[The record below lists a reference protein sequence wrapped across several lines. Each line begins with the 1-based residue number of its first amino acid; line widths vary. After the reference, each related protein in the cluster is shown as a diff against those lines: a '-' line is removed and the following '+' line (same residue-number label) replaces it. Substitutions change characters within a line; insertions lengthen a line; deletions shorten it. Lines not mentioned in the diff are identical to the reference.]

1 MDKNDVLRSLMS
13 CWVLA
18 DLRAGFATSL
28 DNLSALTRGELHS
41 LEFIAATTSET
52 RYKLDYLT
60 TLGGAKACPFL
71 TVTSAV
77 NILLPPAV
85 CTVDMR
91 QPSYGGL
98 PAGWFKKL
106 MRDCDVLA
114 TVQYI
119 VGDYSLEG
127 TLALIGEWS
136 SETAKDDLESGY
148 RHIFTAFI
156 KSVYATGRYKI
167 IVAHHDTRAGYI
179 LVVLTQGDVTHVLRY
194 DVRYVNGVYHR
205 RYHHHTDGK

>member
-1 MDKNDVLRSLMS
+1 MDKNGVLDTLMG
-13 CWVLA
+13 CYVLA
-18 DLRAGFATSL
+18 DLRTGIIDSL
-28 DNLSALTRGELHS
+28 YNLTNLTRGESGGLD
-41 LEFIAATTSET
+41 FDGGTTSDT
-52 RYKLDYLT
+52 RYKLEYLT
-60 TLGGAKACPFL
+60 TLGGSKSCPFL

-77 NILLPPAV
+77 SIRQPAAS
-85 CTVDMR
+85 CTIDLR
-91 QPSYGGL
+91 QPSGGGL
-98 PAGWFKKL
+98 DRDWFKKL

-119 VGDYSLEG
+119 PGDYSLEG
-127 TLALIGEWS
+127 TLTNIEAWS
-136 SETAKDDLESGY
+136 SESSKDDLESGY